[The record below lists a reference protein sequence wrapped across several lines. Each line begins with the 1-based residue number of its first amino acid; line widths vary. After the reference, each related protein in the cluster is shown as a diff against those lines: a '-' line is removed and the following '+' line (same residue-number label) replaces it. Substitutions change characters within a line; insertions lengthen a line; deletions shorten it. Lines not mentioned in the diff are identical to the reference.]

1 MNYTVSDFYKTF
13 ENGLK
18 LIAGAGG
25 MSRTVTSAGIL
36 DYEMESVLKDKYM
49 HTNFRENQ
57 LVISTFLYAKNNPFS
72 LLDAVKHLVS
82 KNVSGLVIKNV
93 FRLPIHESLLRYA
106 DSKNF
111 PVFLLE
117 AQDIYIENIIYEV
130 SRHCELLQDARFSQK
145 KLAHIL
151 SGDLSENEIAAQV
164 KQLSPSCANQFFNL
178 YIKFGD
184 QLSNADFDTYDKRF
198 AASSLNVPG
207 NFLLL
212 SEYGLFY
219 THSQENIASVYT
231 DVLFQHILDVL
242 LQQDSYSSCGVSQ
255 YHLRLEEYKMSLQ
268 ESLYSADIAD
278 ADGQP
283 FIKYTELGIRRIL
296 YPFASS
302 REMQRYAKDIL
313 SPVED
318 YDIENTSTLMG
329 TLRTYLHVDCNL
341 PAAAE
346 SLGQH
351 KNTIRYRLDKIH
363 ELTGLDYKKFSHL
376 EQLSAAMKIRP
387 LNTEK

>member
-164 KQLSPSCANQFFNL
+164 KQLS
-178 YIKFGD
+178 
-184 QLSNADFDTYDKRF
+184 NADFDTYDKRF

-231 DVLFQHILDVL
+231 DVLFQQILDVL
-242 LQQDSYSSCGVSQ
+242 LQQDSYSSCGISQ

-268 ESLYSADIAD
+268 ESLYAADIAD

-296 YPFASS
+296 YRLTFHAGRPPGRSLAGFFA
-302 REMQRYAKDIL
+302 
-313 SPVED
+313 P
-318 YDIENTSTLMG
+318 
-329 TLRTYLHVDCNL
+329 C
-341 PAAAE
+341 
-346 SLGQH
+346 
-351 KNTIRYRLDKIH
+351 
-363 ELTGLDYKKFSHL
+363 GLK
-376 EQLSAAMKIRP
+376 SAD
-387 LNTEK
+387 